1 MKVVSTVN
9 ALQQEVLKQKK
20 VHRSIGFVPT
30 MGALHAGHLSLLRR
44 AKSQTDFVIV
54 SIFVNPKQFNDSEDL
69 KRYPRP
75 LEKDLAKLEEAGCDM
90 VFTPVE
96 KEIYPH
102 DINLDY
108 PLGYLDQIMEGKQ
121 RKGHFRGV
129 VTVVHRL
136 FEIVLPEKAFFGEK
150 DYQQLTIIQ
159 KMVKDLHLNV
169 NIVPCAIV
177 RESDGLAMSSR
188 NALLSTEQR
197 QHAPLIYKTLKDAL
211 HLRESYTIDQLK
223 HWVSETI
230 NSNPQLKLEYF
241 EIVDST
247 DLKAVSSWH
256 EKKAIIAC
264 IAARAGKIR
273 LIDNLKFSS

>member
-75 LEKDLAKLEEAGCDM
+75 LEKDLAKLEEAACDM

-96 KEIYPH
+96 KEVYPN

-108 PLGYLDQIMEGKQ
+108 PLGYLDQIMEGKH

-136 FEIVLPEKAFFGEK
+136 LEIVLPDKAFFGEK
-150 DYQQLTIIQ
+150 DYQQLIIIQ
-159 KMVKDLHLNV
+159 KMVRDLNLSV

-177 RESDGLAMSSR
+177 REPDGLAMSSR
-188 NALLSTEQR
+188 NAMLSKEQR
-197 QHAPLIYKTLKDAL
+197 QHVALIYKTLKDAL
-211 HLRESYTIDQLK
+211 HLRESYTVAQLK
-223 HWVSETI
+223 HWVGETI
-230 NSNPQLKLEYF
+230 NSDSQLKLEYF

-247 DLKAVSSWH
+247 DLKAVSSWQ

-264 IAARAGKIR
+264 IAVWAGKIR